1 MSNFLSKL
9 QSTDQSIKQSKALK
23 MLMEFTTQFCTCF

>member
-9 QSTDQSIKQSKALK
+9 QSTDQSNN
-23 MLMEFTTQFCTCF
+23 